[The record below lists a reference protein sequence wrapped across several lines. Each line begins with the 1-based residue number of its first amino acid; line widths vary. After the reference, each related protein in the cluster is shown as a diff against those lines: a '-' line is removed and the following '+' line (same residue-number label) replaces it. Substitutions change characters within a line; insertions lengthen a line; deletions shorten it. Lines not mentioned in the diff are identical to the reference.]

1 MLGPIWGFRPLVV
14 ITGNFLQ
21 AMSGVLAGG
30 DGLEKLLK
38 RGLDEDLINEFDVSG
53 DGEVDKGE
61 WLRAFLV
68 AMDKVDGDL
77 CDIILE
83 QFDILDVSKDGSL
96 STEDI
101 LLATNINKKGAAEEN
116 QRRTG
121 KLLNRAHAR
130 AKTGPPGAGGPN
142 GWRLGIQTHSPGS
155 HPHETYYK

>member
-38 RGLDEDLINEFDVSG
+38 RGLDDDLIKEFDVSG
-53 DGEVDKGE
+53 DGVVDKGE

-68 AMDKVDGDL
+68 AMGKADGDL

-83 QFDILDVSKDGSL
+83 QFDILDVTDDGGL
-96 STEDI
+96 TTDDI
-101 LLATNINKKGAAEEN
+101 ILATNINKKGFAESN

-121 KLLNRAHAR
+121 KLLAR
-130 AKTGPPGAGGPN
+130 ANAWSKESGPPGAGGPG
-142 GWRLGIQTHSPGS
+142 GWRLGIQAHSPGT
-155 HPHETYYK
+155 HPHETY